1 MKNNLLL
8 QKDILEPFS
17 GLNVSDLYSND
28 REEKIVKFKVDLN
41 DLNFYAQKLD
51 KIFGNHAYEASQYIY
66 QHDFI
71 EKNHSLVSTRINFK
85 QVFYDFI
92 ENHDSDLY
100 ERLKL
105 SPKEAQKV
113 SQNLALELKE
123 CKNYRT
129 QQKNVIKEALEAYQ
143 DNCPVTRIGKFF
155 TFDFKSPS
163 TGKKLTCAF
172 TDWDQTDYQDNQFRL
187 GIYDGDEVLFEG
199 QEDHLKKLVTLPQDP
214 ILLDLGK
221 QGIDVNYNDVFNF
234 FSKELCNDNCYI
246 ANCAFQDRTVDYE
259 RFFEDDQYIQDHLL
273 NVFEDQMLTSDLMN
287 EFEEWFVQDPTPSLS
302 NNSMSLDFAKY
313 LRSFEFE
320 KLTALNN
327 AINNAV
333 EKGQEPVDFYL
344 TDYCDELTMK
354 DALALKERL
363 EKDLKSLDQK
373 SEYNQEALKFGLD
386 LLSQDKVEIQHLG
399 KRNFVNFDFEGQ
411 KYTLVCT
418 NERDFF
424 DAIEFCSQEVTLL
437 DQQGKPLLNYV
448 DDEEQ
453 EFNKL
458 GQSVP
463 DPEQVKDLKQCY
475 SELDKLVQDHS
486 VARSR

>member
-273 NVFEDQMLTSDLMN
+273 NVFEDQMLTSDLIN
-287 EFEEWFVQDPTPSLS
+287 EFEEWSVQDNFRLRR
-302 NNSMSLDFAKY
+302 NSMSRNLRDLVKIFEENKLNELNRSIDFAVD
-313 LRSFEFE
+313 
-320 KLTALNN
+320 ND
-327 AINNAV
+327 
-333 EKGQEPVDFYL
+333 QERVDFFL
-344 TDYCDELTMK
+344 TDYYNDLSMEEAQT
-354 DALALKERL
+354 LKKRL
-363 EKDLKSLDQK
+363 SDDIASMEKESTDHQK
-373 SEYNQEALKFGLD
+373 AVNFGLD
-386 LLSQDKVEIQHLG
+386 LIAKDPSVVQHLG
-399 KRNFVNFDFEGQ
+399 KQNYVNFDFEGQ
-411 KYTLVCT
+411 NYTLVCT

-424 DAIEFCSQEVTLL
+424 DATEFCSQEVSLL
-437 DQQGKPLLNYV
+437 EQGKPLLNYI

-453 EFNKL
+453 DFNKL

-463 DPEQVKDLKQCY
+463 DPEQVKDLHEY
-475 SELDKLVQDHS
+475 FSEISNTLAVDHKKS
-486 VARSR
+486 KSR